1 MTAAAQPPPAARSRV
16 LRAGS
21 LVFVLLTVVLCGI
34 TLVAGF
40 ANKERCVGPTYD
52 ASGRSTPDYG
62 VRVARDVCYSDIQQ
76 LWIGRGI
83 DDHVFPYVSGGF
95 RPPNQLYGGTLEY
108 PVLTGVVIWLSALPA
123 DTDGQFLAWSA
134 IPLAIAGLLSA
145 ALLAW
150 LAGLRSWWFALAPPL
165 VLYAFHNWDLLAV
178 ACTVVACWALLRLP
192 PAVPTEPPAVP
203 TEPPAVPTEPPAA
216 PASGWSDPDAVRR
229 RRRLLVAAV
238 ALGLGGAFKLY
249 PLMFVLPVAVYLAG
263 GDGPEDRA
271 ARSTAVRMRS
281 AVGFTAGAVGVW
293 LAANLPF
300 MVVGFG
306 GWWASFQFQWS
317 RPIDLTTNSIW
328 FWMFRPESNSD
339 NAVMQASMAHWSTVT
354 TFLGLLLAVAAGAFR
369 FRREGVYPWL
379 PVAAAML
386 CAYLVFN
393 KVHSPQFTLWLLPF
407 FVLLRIPVGW
417 IVAYFVADAAM
428 GIGFFRW
435 MYLLGAGAPAGVYD
449 AISPQ
454 LVLIGVWGRAG
465 LLLALFVA
473 FLRAPAVQPAI
484 TNGQR
489 ARVADVDHSSG

>member
-1 MTAAAQPPPAARSRV
+1 MAVASGSPSPVRPGA

-21 LVFVLLTVVLCGI
+21 LVVVVLTVVLCGL
-34 TLVAGF
+34 TLVLGF

-83 DDHVFPYVSGGF
+83 DQHVFPYVSGGF
-95 RPPNQLYGGTLEY
+95 KPPNQLYGGTLEY

-134 IPLAIAGLLSA
+134 IPLALAGLLSA

-178 ACTVVACWALLRLP
+178 ACTVVACWALLLLP
-192 PAVPTEPPAVP
+192 PA
-203 TEPPAVPTEPPAA
+203 AA
-216 PASGWSDPDAVRR
+216 PSPGDPEAVDARAGASAVRR
-229 RRRLLVAAV
+229 RRLIVAAV

-249 PLMFVLPVAVYLAG
+249 PLMFVLPVALFLVLGEGAV
-263 GDGPEDRA
+263 DRTV
-271 ARSTAVRMRS
+271 RSAAVRWRS
-281 AVGFTAGAVGVW
+281 GVAFAAGAFGVT

-300 MVVGFG
+300 MVVGFA

-328 FWMFRPESNSD
+328 FWAFRPESNSD
-339 NAVMQASMAHWSTVT
+339 NAVVQATMAQWATVA
-354 TFLGLLLAVAAGAFR
+354 TFVGLLAAVALGFVR
-369 FRREGVYPWL
+369 YRREGVYPWL
-379 PVAAAML
+379 AVAAAML
-386 CAYLVFN
+386 CAYLLFN

-417 IVAYFVADAAM
+417 ILGYFVVDAAM

-435 MYLLGAGAPAGVYD
+435 MYLLGSGAPAGVYD
-449 AISPQ
+449 ALSPQ
-454 LVLIGVWGRAG
+454 LVMIGVWGRAG
-465 LLLALFVA
+465 LLVALFVA
-473 FLRAPAVQPAI
+473 FLRARPVPIAT
-484 TNGQR
+484 TNGQPVR
-489 ARVADVDHSSG
+489 KKIAADSFG

>member
-1 MTAAAQPPPAARSRV
+1 MAIAPATEQPAVRRWGV

-21 LVFVLLTVVLCGI
+21 LVFVLLTTVLCGV
-34 TLVAGF
+34 TLVLGF

-52 ASGRSTPDYG
+52 ASGRSTPDYST
-62 VRVARDVCYSDIQQ
+62 RVARDVCYSDIQQ

-95 RPPNQLYGGTLEY
+95 RPPSQLYGGSLEY

-134 IPLAIAGLLSA
+134 IPLAVAGLLSA

-178 ACTVVACWALLRLP
+178 ASTVVACWALLRLP
-192 PAVPTEPPAVP
+192 PPVP
-203 TEPPAVPTEPPAA
+203 
-216 PASGWSDPDAVRR
+216 GGSDGGPGPGGPGVDDGSAVRR
-229 RRRLLVAAV
+229 RRLVVAAV

-249 PLMFVLPVAVYLAG
+249 PLMFVLPVALFLVLGEGAA
-263 GDGPEDRA
+263 DRA
-271 ARSTAVRMRS
+271 VRS
-281 AVGFTAGAVGVW
+281 AAARWRSGLAFAAGAFGVC

-300 MVVGFG
+300 MVVGFR

-328 FWMFRPESNSD
+328 FWAFRPESNSD
-339 NAVMQASMAHWSTVT
+339 NAATQALMAQWATVT
-354 TFLGLLLAVAAGAFR
+354 TFAGLLLAVGLGFIR
-369 FRREGVYPWL
+369 YRREGVYPWL
-379 PVAAAML
+379 AVAAAML
-386 CAYLVFN
+386 CAYLLFN

-417 IVAYFVADAAM
+417 ILAYFTVDAAM
-428 GIGFFRW
+428 GVGFFRW
-435 MYLLGAGAPAGVYD
+435 MYLLGTGAPAGVYD

-465 LLLALFVA
+465 LLVALFVA
-473 FLRAPAVQPAI
+473 FLRARAVPTA
-484 TNGQR
+484 TANGQAGR
-489 ARVADVDHSSG
+489 TKITADSSG

>member
-1 MTAAAQPPPAARSRV
+1 MATAPVAEQPAVRRWGV

-21 LVFVLLTVVLCGI
+21 LVVVLLTTVLCGI
-34 TLVAGF
+34 TLVLGF

-62 VRVARDVCYSDIQQ
+62 IRVARDVCYSDIQQ

-83 DDHVFPYVSGGF
+83 DQHLFPYVDGGF

-134 IPLAIAGLLSA
+134 LPLAVAGLLSA

-178 ACTVVACWALLRLP
+178 ASTVVACWALLRLP
-192 PAVPTEPPAVP
+192 
-203 TEPPAVPTEPPAA
+203 A
-216 PASGWSDPDAVRR
+216 PARGPSEDRPDPDDADGTARAVVRR
-229 RRRLLVAAV
+229 RRLVIAAV

-249 PLMFVLPVAVYLAG
+249 PLMFVLPVALFLVLGESAADRAVRSAAVRWRSGLAFAG
-263 GDGPEDRA
+263 GA
-271 ARSTAVRMRS
+271 
-281 AVGFTAGAVGVW
+281 FGVC

-300 MVVGFG
+300 MVVGFS

-328 FWMFRPESNSD
+328 FWAFRPESNSD
-339 NAVMQASMAHWSTVT
+339 NAATQALMAQWATVT
-354 TFLGLLLAVAAGAFR
+354 TFGGLLLAVALGFVR
-369 FRREGVYPWL
+369 FRRDGVYPWL

-386 CAYLVFN
+386 CAYLLFN

-407 FVLLRIPVGW
+407 FVLLRVPVGW
-417 IVAYFVADAAM
+417 ILAYFTVDAAM
-428 GIGFFRW
+428 GVGFFRW
-435 MYLLGAGAPAGVYD
+435 MYLLGTGAPAGVYD

-465 LLLALFVA
+465 LLVALFVA
-473 FLRAPAVQPAI
+473 FLRASAVPKA
-484 TNGQR
+484 TANGQ
-489 ARVADVDHSSG
+489 VAQTQFRPDSSG